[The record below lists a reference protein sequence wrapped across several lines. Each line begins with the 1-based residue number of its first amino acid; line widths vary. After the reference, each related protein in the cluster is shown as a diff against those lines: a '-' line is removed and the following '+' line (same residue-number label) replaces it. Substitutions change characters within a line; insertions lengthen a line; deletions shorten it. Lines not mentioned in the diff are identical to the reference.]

1 MKKNLVMTVL
11 FSFVLILAGTVS
23 GSADDAEKDI
33 LINDFESKD
42 YGDWKVEGEAFGD
55 GPAKGTLPGQMQ
67 VSGYEGERLVNSF
80 LGRDKP
86 TGKLTSPEFTIK
98 RDYLQFLIGGGGHQ
112 GKTCM
117 NLLIDGEVVRS
128 ATGPNLQPGGSEFL
142 NWENWEVQSLRGQQA
157 VLEIVDHASGGWGH
171 INVDQIMQ
179 TNRPADT
186 KPEPEDSTRPT
197 GETFEKTISPSK
209 KYLLFPVNDQGPRS
223 RVILRP
229 EEGAE
234 LQFEMGM
241 GEEGNVDFWGHVAL
255 DRYGDKPID
264 LKVVGATEEGFQS
277 ITQAD
282 AVPYGSNLYDE
293 PLRPQFHFS
302 QKVGWNN
309 DPNGMCY
316 LDGEYHLFFQHNP
329 FGWKWGNMTWG
340 HAVST
345 DLIHWK
351 QLENALLP
359 DQHGTIFSGTGAVD
373 RHNTA
378 GFKTGEDD
386 VMILAYTYAGRFGYP
401 PRPYTQ
407 AIAYSNDHGRS
418 FVKYEGNPV
427 VPNLSGGGDRDP
439 KIFWHEPTERWV
451 MVLYLAE
458 GKRFGLFTS
467 KNLKEWRKVSE
478 MKGFHECPELFEL
491 PIDGDEDN
499 RRWVIFGAD
508 AQYYIGRFDG
518 REFTPEH
525 EHKYRVHYGQYY
537 ASQTFNQTPDGR
549 RIQIGWARI
558 TMPEMPFNQT
568 FTVPTRLTLR
578 TTAKGV
584 RMFASPVEEL
594 EKLRKPNP
602 EEVVD
607 KELTPESPTIAF
619 HVDDQLFD
627 IEVTVRR
634 GTADKALLR
643 FGENVTTYDFE
654 ARKLDEMPMD
664 AEGGKVTFRVLVDRP
679 MYEVVGD
686 EGACFKTSSRR
697 DMGRPIDTISLTSEG
712 GTLLVESMKVHRMTS
727 IWKR

>member
-55 GPAKGTLPGQMQ
+55 GPAKGTLPGQME

-142 NWENWEVQSLRGQQA
+142 NWENWDVQSLRGQQA

-186 KPEPEDSTRPT
+186 KPVPSDPTQPT
-197 GETFEKTISPSK
+197 GESFEKRLRPTK
-209 KYLLFPVNDQGPRS
+209 KYLIFPVYDQGPRT

-229 EEGAE
+229 EVGKE

-241 GEEGNVDFWGHVAL
+241 GDDKNVDFWGHIVL
-255 DRYGDKPID
+255 DRYGDRPID
-264 LKVVGATEEGFQS
+264 LTVVGATEEGFES
-277 ITQAD
+277 IAQVD

-345 DLIHWK
+345 DLVHWK
-351 QLENALLP
+351 QLDNALLP
-359 DQHGTIFSGTGAVD
+359 DKLGTIFSGTGAVD
-373 RHNTA
+373 KKNTA
-378 GFKTGEDD
+378 GFRTGDEE
-386 VMILAYTYAGRFGYP
+386 VLVLAYTYAGRFGYP
-401 PRPYTQ
+401 SRPYTQ
-407 AIAYSNDHGRS
+407 AIAYSNDSGRT

-427 VPNLSGGGDRDP
+427 LPNISGGSDRDP

-458 GKRFGLFTS
+458 GKRFGFYTS
-467 KNLKEWRKVSE
+467 GDLKEWKQV
-478 MKGFHECPELFEL
+478 
-491 PIDGDEDN
+491 
-499 RRWVIFGAD
+499 
-508 AQYYIGRFDG
+508 GRDG
-518 REFTPEH
+518 R
-525 EHKYRVHYGQYY
+525 
-537 ASQTFNQTPDGR
+537 
-549 RIQIGWARI
+549 
-558 TMPEMPFNQT
+558 
-568 FTVPTRLTLR
+568 VP
-578 TTAKGV
+578 
-584 RMFASPVEEL
+584 
-594 EKLRKPNP
+594 
-602 EEVVD
+602 
-607 KELTPESPTIAF
+607 
-619 HVDDQLFD
+619 
-627 IEVTVRR
+627 
-634 GTADKALLR
+634 
-643 FGENVTTYDFE
+643 
-654 ARKLDEMPMD
+654 
-664 AEGGKVTFRVLVDRP
+664 
-679 MYEVVGD
+679 
-686 EGACFKTSSRR
+686 
-697 DMGRPIDTISLTSEG
+697 
-712 GTLLVESMKVHRMTS
+712 
-727 IWKR
+727 